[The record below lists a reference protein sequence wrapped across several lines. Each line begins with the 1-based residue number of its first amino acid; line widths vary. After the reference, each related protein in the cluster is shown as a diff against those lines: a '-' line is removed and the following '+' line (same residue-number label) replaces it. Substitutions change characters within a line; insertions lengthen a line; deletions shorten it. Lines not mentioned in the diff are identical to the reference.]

1 MKEAMS
7 AVFFPNQ
14 ESPYIENPRVANNPF
29 IGRQI
34 EKNPLPV
41 YEEVKE
47 KLPLPIWEGHDDAV
61 ECYKT
66 AWEIAFRN
74 LRKADA
80 YSGFVSNFIDTA
92 FDGNLFMWDS
102 TFITMFG
109 R

>member
-1 MKEAMS
+1 MS

-14 ESPYIENPRVANNPF
+14 ESPYIENPRVANIPF

-34 EKNPLPV
+34 EKNPSPV